1 MISSILLLVDWFK
14 ANEVRSPQVAAVPLT
29 IFLTIFW
36 ALMKN
41 WFIESQAKQRLVK
54 RVDEVK
60 FSQKGWYYVDKLVFE
75 YVTAH

>member
-1 MISSILLLVDWFK
+1 MLLLVDWFK
-14 ANEVRSPQVAAVPLT
+14 ANEVRSPQVAPVPLT

-36 ALMKN
+36 ALMNN

-60 FSQKGWYYVDKLVFE
+60 FSQRDDIM
-75 YVTAH
+75 